1 MTGTLKTFVVFVLC
15 ISLIACMAVPSYAA
29 GTRTEYISEIVIE
42 SGADKEA
49 ALKAA
54 GYTVLGNLT
63 SADKGSTFIGYKT
76 TTDPQ
81 KAVTDIKVMNMNGKY
96 SYSDYDVMLR
106 KQAAA
111 IEESMDAIAVLIEEF
126 RTNYNAGK
134 LTAIHCYEILNK
146 FYNDDEETY
155 MGDFLLDCS
164 LEPGGREKL
173 NNVFL
178 QGNGEIV
185 LAIQQALAMGS
196 DTNDDTF
203 IDRLEKLDYEKLVDS
218 YTEQYGTRKAAIT
231 NIALDYDDVASGLLD
246 TWDDFRSYLL
256 NIERNNAVLS
266 AETKEE
272 MTALTA
278 EMDEGELTNNIVDVF
293 VYDYLASIPY
303 GEGTM
308 LDYFC
313 QKSEDTDIEDIYP
326 FVASLSEGQR
336 ANVQSISVYTLV
348 EKAIMDTISDENTKK
363 AFSNII
369 NEMPTASVYSG
380 VDRQMFNG
388 GVALTS
394 EATSAD
400 ARSSSGGWQKPF
412 EAAEKYYWAIGLI
425 TVASLGTYIAT
436 TARISNI
443 ISKLGHYEL
452 KNADNM
458 MILIYNDVRVQ
469 QINAYRAGNFIT
481 RRFNYG
487 LGVNKV
493 STSLINLH
501 RVSYVLSVAAV
512 FVNAALLT
520 YEIHKLVADKKVE
533 YVNIPSRMVNYI
545 SDDTAGHYVK
555 YECSTDL
562 SGKCADVYGFSRDEW
577 LAVYY
582 TRDTEAGRPV
592 KASSLEIL
600 TGNTVPSGK
609 KPVTLFNEGSM
620 YNYTP
625 KSGVPGTYLAFE
637 EESASL
643 AGSAFSNAKYAI
655 FFGISLLAAFAVTF
669 LVVTVVKKE
678 KICKKEDQ

>member
-15 ISLIACMAVPSYAA
+15 ISLVACMAVPSYAA

-369 NEMPTASVYSG
+369 KEMPTASVYSG

-520 YEIHKLVADKKVE
+520 YEINKLVADKKVE

-669 LVVTVVKKE
+669 FVVTVVKKE

>member
-1 MTGTLKTFVVFVLC
+1 M
-15 ISLIACMAVPSYAA
+15 
-29 GTRTEYISEIVIE
+29 IE

-369 NEMPTASVYSG
+369 KEMPTASVYSG

-412 EAAEKYYWAIGLI
+412 EAAEKSYWAIGLI

-520 YEIHKLVADKKVE
+520 YEINKLVADKKVE

-582 TRDTEAGRPV
+582 TRDTEA
-592 KASSLEIL
+592 
-600 TGNTVPSGK
+600 
-609 KPVTLFNEGSM
+609 
-620 YNYTP
+620 
-625 KSGVPGTYLAFE
+625 
-637 EESASL
+637 
-643 AGSAFSNAKYAI
+643 
-655 FFGISLLAAFAVTF
+655 
-669 LVVTVVKKE
+669 
-678 KICKKEDQ
+678 

>member
-81 KAVTDIKVMNMNGKY
+81 KAVTDIKVMNMNGNY

-272 MTALTA
+272 MAALTA

-369 NEMPTASVYSG
+369 KEMPTASVYSG

-582 TRDTEAGRPV
+582 TCDTEAGRPV

>member
-1 MTGTLKTFVVFVLC
+1 
-15 ISLIACMAVPSYAA
+15 
-29 GTRTEYISEIVIE
+29 
-42 SGADKEA
+42 
-49 ALKAA
+49 
-54 GYTVLGNLT
+54 
-63 SADKGSTFIGYKT
+63 
-76 TTDPQ
+76 
-81 KAVTDIKVMNMNGKY
+81 
-96 SYSDYDVMLR
+96 
-106 KQAAA
+106 
-111 IEESMDAIAVLIEEF
+111 
-126 RTNYNAGK
+126 
-134 LTAIHCYEILNK
+134 
-146 FYNDDEETY
+146 
-155 MGDFLLDCS
+155 
-164 LEPGGREKL
+164 
-173 NNVFL
+173 
-178 QGNGEIV
+178 
-185 LAIQQALAMGS
+185 
-196 DTNDDTF
+196 
-203 IDRLEKLDYEKLVDS
+203 
-218 YTEQYGTRKAAIT
+218 
-231 NIALDYDDVASGLLD
+231 
-246 TWDDFRSYLL
+246 
-256 NIERNNAVLS
+256 
-266 AETKEE
+266 
-272 MTALTA
+272 
-278 EMDEGELTNNIVDVF
+278 
-293 VYDYLASIPY
+293 
-303 GEGTM
+303 
-308 LDYFC
+308 
-313 QKSEDTDIEDIYP
+313 
-326 FVASLSEGQR
+326 
-336 ANVQSISVYTLV
+336 
-348 EKAIMDTISDENTKK
+348 MDTISDENTKK

>member
-272 MTALTA
+272 MAALTA

-369 NEMPTASVYSG
+369 KEMPTASVYSG

-582 TRDTEAGRPV
+582 TCDTEAGRPV